1 MPGFLSRL
9 VDSLPRDSKN
19 LVWRAPLVFVAVIF
33 FLSVFFPY
41 RDTPYAIEVV
51 RDTFGP
57 DGKID
62 PSLRHVVSR
71 RITSY
76 PAWATSF
83 LHYREERELSVS
95 EVSGESNQRTQERT
109 IEVVSRGLN
118 LGLDLRGGTE
128 LLYRIVQVGTHQ
140 AASADEIKSIIE
152 KRINIHGLREPRI
165 QAQGANR
172 ILVQLPGQEMAELE
186 RLKKIIQNIGHLEFR
201 ILANKESEAYR
212 SWMQTGV
219 APPGYTEYTIKA
231 HAGEPGS
238 HDEKVLVSDKSE
250 MTGTEI
256 VSTRVNPPG
265 AGGSLRGYS
274 VSLSFS
280 PRGEQE
286 FARVTGDHVGD
297 RLAIILNTAR
307 DAQEN
312 IVKDQKGT
320 CDSAPVI
327 RTRIFGDAII
337 EGDFSDKAAADLRT
351 VLMAGSLP
359 APLELEHENTV
370 GPGLGSALI
379 TKGIRAS
386 VIGTL
391 LVLTFMAV
399 YYLGAGLIADFAVTL
414 NIIILVAIMILFKS
428 TLTLPGIAGLALT
441 VGMAVDANVLIY
453 ERIREE
459 LHGTT
464 EKPLRLA
471 VREGFARAFVT
482 IFDSNLTTIITAV
495 ILYWIGTGSI
505 KGFGL
510 TLTIGLIINL
520 FTAVTVTRVIFDILI
535 WRRWITRIPMLQF
548 FKRTSIPF
556 MKIRF
561 PAMAVSAVLIVAG
574 MVVFFA
580 RGSNNWDIDFK
591 GGTMLHVAL
600 RQEMDAEDL
609 TRRLHAAGP
618 EFADAEVQ
626 SLISATQGAG
636 AFAGRRSREFE
647 IRIPSLS
654 EATITEVTT
663 DPSVPPSTREASF
676 SLRSPIAPDELAQ
689 KVKGYTFKATDKAD
703 KDGKNTTFQT
713 SSPTLNPTAFEAE
726 LEKALEPIK
735 GTALGENAIAPK
747 SFKAGPVHPTYPTQV
762 KVTIDRPVPV
772 ADLEAQFKAA
782 EGYWQIKPEGKDE
795 SKVEGKPEYR
805 QFVLLTSITDPM
817 TSRAQ
822 AERAFS
828 ALSLTAEVKRVLK
841 DELAPPGIEVR
852 SKTEGQTTLAVNLT
866 SPLDLGKV
874 NDKLAVWNIDATAT
888 LETEAASGGAAQ
900 TLLLTV
906 PTAKADDLASRISA
920 DTETFHLS
928 DPIPSVAKVGPA
940 VAKELL
946 TWAIIG
952 VVAAWLSIIVYV
964 WLRFEKIKYGIAGVA
979 SLVHDVLITMG
990 FMAVMGRKFNLT
1002 VIAALLTIIGYSIND
1017 TIVIFDRI
1025 RENRRKERKRDVD
1038 HDLIDNAVNQTLSRT
1053 VITSLVTFL
1062 AVISLLIFGGGVI
1075 QDFALA
1081 MSFGIITGT
1090 YSSIFIA
1097 APILILR
1104 EEPQDKRAARA
1115 AARAATA

>member
-19 LVWRAPLVFVAVIF
+19 LVWRAPLVFLSTLF
-33 FLSVFFPY
+33 FLGVFFPY
-41 RDTPYAIEVV
+41 RDTPYAIETV
-51 RDTFGP
+51 RDTYGA

-62 PSLRHVVSR
+62 PSLRQVVSYER
-71 RITSY
+71 TNI
-76 PAWATSF
+76 AVWLTSF
-83 LHYREERELSVS
+83 LHYREERELSVR
-95 EVSGESNQRTQERT
+95 EVSGDSNQRIEERT

-128 LLYRIVQVGTHQ
+128 LLYRIVQVGGHQ
-140 AASADEIKSIIE
+140 AASAEEIKSIIE

-165 QAQGANR
+165 QAQGTAR

-201 ILANKESEAYR
+201 IVASQNSEAHNTWR
-212 SWMQTGV
+212 ETGV

-231 HAGEPGS
+231 HAGEGAS
-238 HDEKVLVSDKSE
+238 RDEKVLVSDKQE

-265 AGGSLRGYS
+265 SGGSLAGYS

-280 PRGEQE
+280 PKGEQE
-286 FARVTGDHVGD
+286 FARVTGDHVNE
-297 RLAIILNTAR
+297 RLAIILNTVR
-307 DAQEN
+307 DKDLN

-359 APLELEHENTV
+359 APLELENENTV

-386 VIGTL
+386 VIGTI
-391 LVLTFMAV
+391 LVVLFMAV
-399 YYLGAGLIADFAVTL
+399 YYLGAGLIADFAVVL
-414 NIIILVAIMILFKS
+414 NVLILVAIMILFKS

-459 LHGTT
+459 LHGAT

-471 VREGFARAFVT
+471 VREGFGRAFTT

-520 FTAVTVTRVIFDILI
+520 FTSVTVTRVIFDILI
-535 WRRWITRIPMLQF
+535 WRRFMTRIPMLQF
-548 FKRTSIPF
+548 FKRTNIPF
-556 MKIRF
+556 MKFRYLS
-561 PAMAVSAVLIVAG
+561 MGMSAVLITIG
-574 MVVFFA
+574 MVVFIA

-591 GGTMLHVAL
+591 GGTMLHIAL
-600 RQEMDAEDL
+600 NQEMDAEEI
-609 TRRLHAAGP
+609 TRRLHDAGP

-626 SLISATQGAG
+626 SLISTTQRAG
-636 AFAGRRSREFE
+636 AFAGRRSYEFE

-654 EATITEVTT
+654 EAIILDVTT
-663 DPSVPPSTREASF
+663 DTRVPPTTREATF
-676 SLRSPIAPDELAQ
+676 STPKPIALSELEKKAP
-689 KVKGYTFKATDKAD
+689 GYAFTAVDKAD
-703 KDGKNTTFQT
+703 KDGKNSTFQT
-713 SSPTLNPTAFEAE
+713 ASPTLDPKALQAE

-735 GTALGENAIAPK
+735 AGAPTAIADK
-747 SFKAGPVHPTYPTQV
+747 SFKAGPVHATYPTNLTV
-762 KVTIDRPVPV
+762 KTDSPVRLS
-772 ADLEAQFKAA
+772 DLEAQLK
-782 EGYWQIKPEGKDE
+782 
-795 SKVEGKPEYR
+795 SVEGQWRVTPKDDEVGKGEYKVFEL
-805 QFVLLTSITDPM
+805 QCSLTDPM
-817 TSRAQ
+817 SVRAQ
-822 AERAFS
+822 VERAFS
-828 ALSLTAEVKRVLK
+828 ALSLTAAVKDVLK

-852 SKTEGQTTLAVNLT
+852 SKTAEQTVLAVNLT
-866 SPLDLGKV
+866 SPVTLDKV
-874 NDKLAVWNIDATAT
+874 NEKLTAWNIEATAKFPP
-888 LETEAASGGAAQ
+888 EQASGSHIQ
-900 TLLLTV
+900 TILITA
-906 PTAKADDLASRISA
+906 PTAKADDLATRIGA
-920 DTETFHLS
+920 DTDTFRLS
-928 DPIPSVAKVGPA
+928 DPIPSVTKVGPA

-946 TWAIIG
+946 LWAIIG
-952 VVAAWLSIIVYV
+952 VVAAWLAIIAYV
-964 WLRFEKIKYGIAGVA
+964 WLRFEKIKYGMAGVA

-990 FMAVMGRKFNLT
+990 FLAVMGRKFNLT

-1038 HDLIDNAVNQTLSRT
+1038 HDLINNAVNQTLSRT
-1053 VITSLVTFL
+1053 VITSGATFL

-1081 MSFGIITGT
+1081 MCFGMIAGT
-1090 YSSIFIA
+1090 YSTIFIA

-1115 AARAATA
+1115 AARVAKAAEA